1 MSESDVNRA
10 ILITLIC
17 VVWLLVQLCIL
28 GYLYLRHPP
37 VYTGLQSL
45 ESKKDVNG
53 NVVKG
58 TGTKENFKG
67 LMISILLG
75 VESQHHKKLFT
86 DWLLVEEV
94 NVNNYEDKD
103 TTGATTETRNEVSVD
118 VNKLNTE
125 TWICKFLNNYLKKTE
140 DVNDNNSSDPVL
152 PVTNSTTGRLTQPRE
167 INSVK
172 DITGDDLE
180 KLVKYFQKNPKER
193 VDQTPMMKVIDY
205 HVKVVTWVYRLKQ
218 LNFQFDFEKCTESK
232 MREER
237 LPFRRVVKEL
247 RTVDE
252 KPQLPKALGN
262 SVIREL
268 KKKAGNPEKVE
279 WSRQNDGTPLNPI
292 ILSEQPWL
300 NLEQAVKYYL
310 FSFMNDLALH
320 WVKLWVIFVL
330 FEIVFAKG
338 K

>member
-1 MSESDVNRA
+1 MSSYRFGLSESDVNRA

-37 VYTGLQSL
+37 VYTGLQSMGN
-45 ESKKDVNG
+45 KKDVNG
-53 NVVKG
+53 KFVKG
-58 TGTKENFKG
+58 TGTIENFEG

-75 VESQHHKKLFT
+75 VSPHHHKKLFT

-94 NVNNYEDKD
+94 NVNNYEDKY
-103 TTGATTETRNEVSVD
+103 TIGATTETRNEVSVD
-118 VNKLNTE
+118 VNKVNTE

-193 VDQTPMMKVIDY
+193 VDQTPMMKVIDH
-205 HVKVVTWVYRLKQ
+205 HVKIVAWVNRLKQ
-218 LNFQFDFEKCTESK
+218 LNIQFESSDETLLREK
-232 MREER
+232 R
-237 LPFRRVVKEL
+237 LPFRRVVECL
-247 RTVDE
+247 RDVDDV
-252 KPQLPKALGN
+252 PRLPKALGYV
-262 SVIREL
+262 VIREL
-268 KKKAGNPEKVE
+268 KVKE
-279 WSRQNDGTPLNPI
+279 WSRENDGTPLNPI
-292 ILSEQPWL
+292 ILSERPWGL
-300 NLEQAVKYYL
+300 LKQQASSYVI
-310 FSFMNDLALH
+310 SFMKDLWLH
-320 WVKLWVIFVL
+320 WAKLWIIFVL
-330 FEIVFAKG
+330 FEIILAKE
-338 K
+338 